1 VDRAG
6 LRLKLLAQQAAA
18 GDLVLLFADEAEC
31 LTHPYLAYVWA
42 RRGED
47 LRLPAPG
54 QAQRRALLGAFDAA
68 RHELVV
74 VTSARKRSADF
85 LLLLARLDRLHGPAP
100 GRPER
105 PVVLV
110 LDNGPIHT
118 SKATAKAL
126 AARPWLTVKWLPK
139 YAPELNAIEHR
150 WRDLKAHF
158 LAHQTFASA
167 DHLDAAIHWAV
178 QDLNRERQTQTC
190 SPRPMQGCLEPWLEH
205 SEQLIGKATASYT
218 SASSS

>member
-6 LRLKLLAQQAAA
+6 LRLRLLGQQAAA
-18 GDLVLLFADEAEC
+18 GDIVPLFADESEC

-42 RRGED
+42 KRGED
-47 LRLPAPG
+47 LRVPAPG

-68 RHELVV
+68 RRELIV

-85 LLLLARLDRLHGPAP
+85 LLLLERLDRLHGPAP

-118 SKATAKAL
+118 SKATTKAL
-126 AARPWLTVKWLPK
+126 AARPWLAVEWPPK
-139 YAPELNAIEHR
+139 HAPELNAIEHR
-150 WRDLKAHF
+150 WRDLKRHF

-167 DHLDAAIHWAV
+167 EQLDAAIHQAV
-178 QDLNRERQTQTC
+178 DDLNRERQAQTC
-190 SPRPMQGCLEPWLEH
+190 SDLC
-205 SEQLIGKATASYT
+205 KAA
-218 SASSS
+218 

>member
-18 GDLVLLFADEAEC
+18 GDLVLLFADESAC

-42 RRGED
+42 KRGED
-47 LRLPAPG
+47 LRVAAPG
-54 QAQRRALLGAFDAA
+54 QAQRRALLGALAAA
-68 RHELVV
+68 RRELVV

-85 LLLLARLDRLHGPAP
+85 LLLLERLDRLYGPAA

-118 SKATAKAL
+118 SKAAKAL
-126 AARPWLTVKWLPK
+126 AARPWLTVEWLPK
-139 YAPELNAIEHR
+139 YAPELNAIEHC
-150 WRDLKAHF
+150 WHDLKRHF

-167 DHLDAAIHWAV
+167 DQLDAAIHRAV
-178 QDLNRERQTQTC
+178 ADLNEERQAQTWSNLC
-190 SPRPMQGCLEPWLEH
+190 
-205 SEQLIGKATASYT
+205 KAA
-218 SASSS
+218 

>member
-1 VDRAG
+1 VDQAG

-18 GDLVLLFADEAEC
+18 GDIVLLFADESEC
-31 LTHPYLAYVWA
+31 LTHPYLASVWA
-42 RRGED
+42 RRGKD
-47 LRLPAPG
+47 LRVAAPG
-54 QAQRRALLGAFDAA
+54 QAQRRALLGALDAA
-68 RHELVV
+68 RRELVV

-85 LLLLARLDRLHGPAP
+85 LLLLERLDRLHGPAP

-118 SKATAKAL
+118 SKATTRAL
-126 AARPWLTVKWLPK
+126 AARPWLTIEWLPK

-167 DHLDAAIHWAV
+167 DQLDAAIHQAV
-178 QDLNRERQTQTC
+178 QDLNRERQAQTC
-190 SPRPMQGCLEPWLEH
+190 SDLAMAAYCLFV
-205 SEQLIGKATASYT
+205 GVTR
-218 SASSS
+218 

>member
-1 VDRAG
+1 VDQAG

-18 GDLVLLFADEAEC
+18 GDIVLLFADESEC

-47 LRLPAPG
+47 LRVAAPG
-54 QAQRRALLGAFDAA
+54 QAQRRALLGALDAA
-68 RHELVV
+68 RRELVV

-85 LLLLARLDRLHGPAP
+85 LLLLERLDRLHGPAP

-118 SKATAKAL
+118 SKATTRAL
-126 AARPWLTVKWLPK
+126 AARPWLTIEWLPK

-167 DHLDAAIHWAV
+167 DQLDAAIHQAV
-178 QDLNRERQTQTC
+178 QDLNRERQAQTC
-190 SPRPMQGCLEPWLEH
+190 SDLGM
-205 SEQLIGKATASYT
+205 AA
-218 SASSS
+218 

>member
-18 GDLVLLFADEAEC
+18 GDLVLLFADESAC

-42 RRGED
+42 RRRED
-47 LRLPAPG
+47 LRVVAPG
-54 QAQRRALLGAFDAA
+54 QAQRRALPGALDAA
-68 RHELVV
+68 RRELVV
-74 VTSARKRSADF
+74 VTSARKRSTDF
-85 LLLLARLDRLHGPAP
+85 LLLLERLDRLYGPAP

-118 SKATAKAL
+118 SQATTRAL
-126 AARPWLTVKWLPK
+126 AVRPWLTVEWLPK
-139 YAPELNAIEHR
+139 YAPELNAIER
-150 WRDLKAHF
+150 CWRDLKCHF

-167 DHLDAAIHWAV
+167 DQLDAAIHRAV
-178 QDLNRERQTQTC
+178 QDLNRERQPQTC
-190 SPRPMQGCLEPWLEH
+190 SDLC
-205 SEQLIGKATASYT
+205 KAA
-218 SASSS
+218 

>member
-6 LRLKLLAQQAAA
+6 LRLKLLWQQAAA

-42 RRGED
+42 RRGDD
-47 LRLPAPG
+47 LRVPAPG
-54 QAQRRALLGAFDAA
+54 QAQRRALLGALDAA
-68 RHELVV
+68 RHGLIV
-74 VTSARKRSADF
+74 VTSARKCSADF
-85 LLLLARLDRLHGPAP
+85 LLLLARLDRLYGPAP

-118 SKATAKAL
+118 SKATSKAL
-126 AARPWLTVKWLPK
+126 AARPWLTVEWLPK

-150 WRDLKAHF
+150 WRDLKTHF
-158 LAHQTFASA
+158 LAHQTFASV
-167 DHLDAAIHWAV
+167 DQLDAAIHRAV
-178 QDLNRERQTQTC
+178 HDLNRERQAQTC
-190 SPRPMQGCLEPWLEH
+190 SDLC
-205 SEQLIGKATASYT
+205 KAA
-218 SASSS
+218 

>member
-6 LRLKLLAQQAAA
+6 LRLKLLTQQAAA
-18 GDLVLLFADEAEC
+18 GDLVLLFADESEC
-31 LTHPYLAYVWA
+31 LTHPYLASVWA

-47 LRLPAPG
+47 LRVAAPG
-54 QAQRRALLGAFDAA
+54 QAQRRARLGAFDAA
-68 RHELVV
+68 RRELVV

-85 LLLLARLDRLHGPAP
+85 LLLLERLDRLYGPAP
-100 GRPER
+100 GRPSR

-126 AARPWLTVKWLPK
+126 AVRPWLTVEWLPK

-150 WRDLKAHF
+150 WRDLKRHF
-158 LAHQTFASA
+158 LAHQIFASA
-167 DHLDAAIHWAV
+167 DQLDAAIHQAV
-178 QDLNRERQTQTC
+178 DDLNRERQAQTC
-190 SPRPMQGCLEPWLEH
+190 SDLC
-205 SEQLIGKATASYT
+205 KTA
-218 SASSS
+218 